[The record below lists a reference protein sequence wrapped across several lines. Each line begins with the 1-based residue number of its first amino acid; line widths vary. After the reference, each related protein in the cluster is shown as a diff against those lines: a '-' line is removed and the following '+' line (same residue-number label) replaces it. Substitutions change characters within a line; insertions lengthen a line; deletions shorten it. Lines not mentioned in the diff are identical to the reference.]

1 MFDSISKVENGPNIF
16 SISKKPIQHTVKL
29 LNLMRTK
36 SKSNRMRETNHTNQS
51 YVTSLVAFDSIFFW
65 YALNSRVS
73 LYLIKCLGVKYQSFF
88 KILGKSLKR
97 LLLIIQNPSIIFIQF
112 QNRFIKTNSIT
123 EPVSVSNR
131 YIGFATGLCKSI

>member
-73 LYLIKCLGVKYQSFF
+73 LYNACKLNKYIYWNYNIAKFVFLNDLLRFLIR
-88 KILGKSLKR
+88 ILKKNQ
-97 LLLIIQNPSIIFIQF
+97 IYYF
-112 QNRFIKTNSIT
+112 QNHSLSFNNIISIT
-123 EPVSVSNR
+123 LEIRHISEPN
-131 YIGFATGLCKSI
+131 